1 MIKKLFRDLWATL
14 YDDTE
19 YRVISL
25 PRVVFA
31 LSVLAVITAW
41 VAEQFFD
48 FKYANMGQLTNFS
61 IANAAAYAAKK
72 FVDGKGGQ
80 NGQ

>member
-14 YDDTE
+14 YDDQE

-25 PRVVFA
+25 PRVVFS
-31 LSVLAVITAW
+31 LSVVAVIVAW
-41 VAEQFFD
+41 IAEQFFD

-72 FVDGKGGQ
+72 FADRSGQ

>member
-14 YDDTE
+14 YDDAE
-19 YRVISL
+19 YKVISL

-31 LSVLAVITAW
+31 LSVLMVLVAW
-41 VAEQFFD
+41 IADQFLGYEY
-48 FKYANMGQLTNFS
+48 KNMTQLVGFS
-61 IANAAAYAAKK
+61 TANAVAYAAKK
-72 FVDGKGGQ
+72 FADGKGG